1 MLEIEGLSVAYG
13 GNTALND
20 VSLSVEKGSVAC
32 LLGSNGAGKSTLMNT
47 IAGLQTARSG
57 TIRVDGSD
65 IGHWAPPQRVR
76 HGIALVPEGRQLF
89 GDLTIA
95 ENIRLGS
102 YTRRGRFDDEL
113 RMIFRMFPRL
123 DERKDQLCKSLSG
136 GEQQMVAIGRA
147 LMAKPRLLLLDEPS
161 LGLAPV
167 LIRDV
172 MRLVRE
178 INDQGITVFLV
189 EQNAHLAVRIADHA
203 FVLEKGRVI
212 KSVPASDLMQ
222 DDDLTAA
229 YLGTS

>member
-1 MLEIEGLSVAYG
+1 MLEIDGLTVAYG

-20 VSLSVEKGSVAC
+20 VSLSVKQGTIAC

-47 IAGLQTARSG
+47 IAGLQTPRNG
-57 TIRVDGSD
+57 RILVDGSD
-65 IGHWAPPQRVR
+65 IARWTPRQRVR
-76 HGIALVPEGRQLF
+76 HGVALVPEGRQLF
-89 GDLTIA
+89 GDLTIE

-102 YTRRGRFDDEL
+102 YTRRGPLDDEL
-113 RMIFRMFPRL
+113 QNIYHMFPRL
-123 DERKDQLCKSLSG
+123 AERRRQLCKSLSG

-172 MRLVRE
+172 MQLVRE
-178 INDQGITVFLV
+178 INAQGITVFLV
-189 EQNAHLAVRIADHA
+189 EQNAHLALRISDHA
-203 FVLEKGRVI
+203 FVLEKGRII
-212 KSVPASDLMQ
+212 KSVPAKDLMQ